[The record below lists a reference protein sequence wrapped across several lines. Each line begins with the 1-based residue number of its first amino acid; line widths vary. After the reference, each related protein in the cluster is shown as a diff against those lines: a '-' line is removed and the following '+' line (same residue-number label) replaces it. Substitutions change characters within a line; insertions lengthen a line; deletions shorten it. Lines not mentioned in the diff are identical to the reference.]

1 MPPFVVCRRAHLTSP
16 TLLISRLTKHDSQP
30 CDERFDLKI
39 DLRCHLALSVTSQPH
54 KVRVPSAP
62 SPHPQ
67 PHNPRA
73 ITNGISGGA
82 LTKNTAKQRLSGR
95 QPCDERV
102 RSIIRLLRQLE
113 RLHDSHVTSQPHKP
127 PHKPPHKSPTSSPP
141 RAPLKEQGRQRSLQN
156 LVKSAP
162 QPLSR

>member
-39 DLRCHLALSVTSQPH
+39 DLRRHLALSVTSQPH

-62 SPHPQ
+62 SPHPK

-73 ITNGISGGA
+73 ITNGISGDA

-102 RSIIRLLRQLE
+102 RSIIRLPRYLT
-113 RLHDSHVTSQPHKP
+113 TSQT
-127 PHKPPHKSPTSSPP
+127 TSQITYFVTYTSAIE
-141 RAPLKEQGRQRSLQN
+141 RARKAKITAKFGEERA
-156 LVKSAP
+156 SAALT
-162 QPLSR
+162 LSG

>member
-30 CDERFDLKI
+30 YDERFDLKI
-39 DLRCHLALSVTSQPH
+39 DLRRHLALSVTSQPH
-54 KVRVPSAP
+54 KVRAPSAP

-67 PHNPRA
+67 PHNPYA
-73 ITNGISGGA
+73 ITNGILGDA

-102 RSIIRLLRQLE
+102 RSITQLLRQPRAII
-113 RLHDSHVTSQPHKP
+113 RLPRYLTTSQT
-127 PHKPPHKSPTSSPP
+127 TSQTTYFVTYTSAIE
-141 RAPLKEQGRQRSLQN
+141 RARKAKITAKFGEERALAALT
-156 LVKSAP
+156 
-162 QPLSR
+162 LSG